1 MGRPLAHG
9 EGICVIVVSYATE
22 DGVYDEYLQRLKESC
37 VSHGLAHDMEVTAAA
52 PRKSAVLE
60 KPKFIRRMLR
70 KHNDVVLWLDADA
83 VVSKAFTLP
92 RSGWD
97 IGLARNTKWR
107 ERRKNP
113 TSAFA
118 ISVRPTDA
126 AETFLDTWEYL
137 CSYADMCRHGDHRR
151 LTWTREMRSGEY
163 SELRLE
169 QHIPGC
175 VIRDFGR
182 KKQGFLR

>member
-1 MGRPLAHG
+1 M
-9 EGICVIVVSYATE
+9 IVVSYATE
-22 DGVYDEYLQRLKESC
+22 DGVYDKYLQRLRESC
-37 VSHGLAHDMEVTAAA
+37 DAHGLSHDMELT
-52 PRKSAVLE
+52 PPSSRKCAVLE

-70 KHNDVVLWLDADA
+70 KHKDVVLWLDADA
-83 VVSKAFTLP
+83 VVSNPISLP
-92 RSGWD
+92 QSGWD

-118 ISVRPTDA
+118 VSVRPTEA
-126 AETFLDTWEYL
+126 AETFLATWEHL
-137 CSYADMCRHGDHRR
+137 CSYAEMCRHGDHKR

-169 QHIPGC
+169 QHIPNC

-182 KKQGFLR
+182 EKQGFLR